1 VKKKRT
7 VTIKDQKDWLAYIRN
22 PKDLYDKEVDKK
34 KTINKNKLKKID
46 LHGTSLDQA
55 NNIVKNFILTS
66 YNQGYKKLLVI
77 TGKGLRS
84 NVYNN
89 PYISQKT
96 SILKNS
102 VPNFV
107 FNDTELSDIVKR
119 ITKADLKD
127 GGDGAIYIY
136 LKKL

>member
-1 VKKKRT
+1 MKKKRT